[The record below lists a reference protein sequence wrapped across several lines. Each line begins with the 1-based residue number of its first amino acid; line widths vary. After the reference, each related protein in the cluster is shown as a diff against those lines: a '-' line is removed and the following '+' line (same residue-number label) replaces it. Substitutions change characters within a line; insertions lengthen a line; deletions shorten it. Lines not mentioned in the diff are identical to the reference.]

1 MMREDD
7 DKEALV
13 EEAYVETK
21 EEPCRPAAAVG
32 RGGMAR
38 EGEEVTE
45 EVGERYF
52 RMDRRSKRLRWRIH
66 ESLPSERQYWRRKDR
81 ANFERRASKSAKS
94 VNNATKEQD
103 HCCPVDQHIASKE
116 QREVNI
122 SVMIMR

>member
-1 MMREDD
+1 M
-7 DKEALV
+7 
-13 EEAYVETK
+13 
-21 EEPCRPAAAVG
+21 AAAVG
-32 RGGMAR
+32 CGDMAR

-52 RMDRRSKRLRWRIH
+52 RMDRRSKRLRWRIN
-66 ESLPSERQYWRRKDR
+66 ESLPSERQYYWRRKDR

-103 HCCPVDQHIASKE
+103 YCSPVDQHIASKE
-116 QREVNI
+116 QREVKI